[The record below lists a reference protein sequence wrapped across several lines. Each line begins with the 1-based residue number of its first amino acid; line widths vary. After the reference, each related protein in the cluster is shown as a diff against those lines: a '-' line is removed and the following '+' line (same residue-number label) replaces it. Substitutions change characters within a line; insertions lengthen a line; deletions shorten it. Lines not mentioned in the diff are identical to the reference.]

1 VSGLCEKT
9 INYVVTLV
17 SLVSGFPYKLR
28 LAFAPCRW
36 IIVWQKQR
44 ANKVVMSTTPFIII
58 PIYLYCT
65 HRRTTSDNRPPAQL
79 LSRLSLY
86 PNPRRVGVPNR
97 KAFARDLNGF
107 SQCFPALFSHCHVT
121 CLLYSILFCIPP
133 SLSAFRNFS
142 LSTFLVDQ

>member
-1 VSGLCEKT
+1 MSKCDVEILVSGLCEKT

-86 PNPRRVGVPNR
+86 PNPAVWESPIE
-97 KAFARDLNGF
+97 K
-107 SQCFPALFSHCHVT
+107 
-121 CLLYSILFCIPP
+121 LLHGI
-133 SLSAFRNFS
+133 
-142 LSTFLVDQ
+142 